1 MIYSVAVQF
10 SSTAVST
17 FPSSVL
23 SNLLEVSVSPYLA
36 HRSEAKAS
44 SSGKHWLSSTRR
56 LHVSA
61 GFRFNE
67 MSATSVVCN
76 INK

>member
-23 SNLLEVSVSPYLA
+23 GNLLEVSVSPYPA
-36 HRSEAKAS
+36 HRSEGKAP
-44 SSGKHWLSSTRR
+44 GKLWLSSAGAWHVGAGPGSRR
-56 LHVSA
+56 
-61 GFRFNE
+61 
-67 MSATSVVCN
+67 ATCASSGVN
-76 INK
+76 R